1 MEQSPH
7 ISRLFHLR
15 MIALLYALSIV
26 DVVLLVFACE
36 SILLEGPSVMIM
48 FASEVCWHLSSSAIN

>member
-48 FASEVCWHLSSSAIN
+48 FASEVC